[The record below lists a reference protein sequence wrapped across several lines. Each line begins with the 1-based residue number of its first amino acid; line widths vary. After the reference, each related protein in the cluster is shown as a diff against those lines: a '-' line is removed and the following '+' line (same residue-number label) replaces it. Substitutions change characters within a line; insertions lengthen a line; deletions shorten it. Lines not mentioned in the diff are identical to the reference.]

1 MTTILT
7 IEGNNPSLA
16 IRRGKNDDSI
26 TKIIMYQNN
35 IKHEAVLTQRHSN
48 FITRKLQE
56 SCIKNPKREI
66 LYSFCQKIFS

>member
-1 MTTILT
+1 MTAILT

-16 IRRGKNDDSI
+16 IRRCMNDDSV
-26 TKIIMYQNN
+26 TKIIMYRNN
-35 IKHEAVLTQRHSN
+35 VKYEAMLTQRHSN

-56 SCIKNPKREI
+56 SSIKNPKREI

>member
-1 MTTILT
+1 MTAILT

-16 IRRGKNDDSI
+16 IRRSKNDDSVA
-26 TKIIMYQNN
+26 KIIMYKNN
-35 IKHEAVLTQRHSN
+35 VKHEAVLTQRHSN

-56 SCIKNPKREI
+56 SSIINPKREI